1 MDELESKWDR
11 WPRAE
16 KCRCAV
22 KFCDQSK
29 PQKTR
34 SKFFKCIKSKII
46 FLRMKKSGMREIH
59 HCRRCRPGPLARRF
73 QALGFC
79 QKFRVC
85 DHVLLYK
92 NSIAAGAPL
101 SLLHTAYTIYT
112 ASTIWTLC
120 LYCLFYRTLVLANA
134 LCSRL
139 GEIFQIKRL
148 VKIFRIPGGELPI
161 STCGI
166 RPVPC
171 ADKQG
176 WKLTCQDT
184 GKSVIFP
191 KPKPML
197 HLAGLA
203 CNLHGAA
210 ARKERP
216 REIHR
221 KHKKTR
227 KINKN

>member
-1 MDELESKWDR
+1 MTLQGSPHSPCGEVR
-11 WPRAE
+11 WVATSVAAVGP
-16 KCRCAV
+16 CA
-22 KFCDQSK
+22 
-29 PQKTR
+29 
-34 SKFFKCIKSKII
+34 
-46 FLRMKKSGMREIH
+46 REQQRH
-59 HCRRCRPGPLARRF
+59 ARR
-73 QALGFC
+73 
-79 QKFRVC
+79 R
-85 DHVLLYK
+85 
-92 NSIAAGAPL
+92 SSAAGAPL

-148 VKIFRIPGGELPI
+148 VKLFRIPGGELPI

-216 REIHR
+216 RVQLQPEPPREIHR

>member
-139 GEIFQIKRL
+139 GEIFQKTCKNSRN
-148 VKIFRIPGGELPI
+148 RIHKGNYPCPRAGSDHSHAQTNSGE
-161 STCGI
+161 
-166 RPVPC
+166 
-171 ADKQG
+171 
-176 WKLTCQDT
+176 
-184 GKSVIFP
+184 
-191 KPKPML
+191 
-197 HLAGLA
+197 
-203 CNLHGAA
+203 N
-210 ARKERP
+210 
-216 REIHR
+216 
-221 KHKKTR
+221 
-227 KINKN
+227 